1 MSATFKLLCN
11 HRPDPGAHSNGS
23 NRAKNNAN
31 LHTHLN
37 RSKFIR
43 KYECATNCKQFSA
56 AAAEQKGYAHFTQS
70 PIEIIICYFPT
81 RPLSRHQ
88 QEYLNMKHYQKITV
102 RFRYNEISYIS
113 PQKNID
119 YCYIFGLKMV
129 SEATRLAWS
138 QYLWVIGYVTYNIT

>member
-102 RFRYNEISYIS
+102 TFRYNEILYIS
-113 PQKNID
+113 PQKISLHFGLENGERSHTPGLVTIPMSHRL
-119 YCYIFGLKMV
+119 CYIQHYI
-129 SEATRLAWS
+129 A
-138 QYLWVIGYVTYNIT
+138 